1 MRQNQRGI
9 FKNISS
15 WAVFGISLILITVVL
30 TLAWMNYNR
39 EKQYM
44 GRVLSEKGAA
54 LIKSFE
60 AGTRTGMMGMLGTG
74 PNLQTL
80 LQETASL
87 PDILYIAIVAPSGVI
102 LAHNQQD
109 KIGQQFMS
117 SEALAALKASATTQW
132 RMAKQT
138 NEPEAFEAY
147 KLFFPLRRTKH
158 PAPAGQHG
166 HHRGQMRRN
175 LQSTEQ
181 NQHMMLCR
189 RNWMRGFEQKRLL
202 DPDKR
207 PVIFIGMDASP
218 FNEAIAKDIRQTVL
232 ISGVLLLLGLAG
244 VVSLFWAQSYARSR
258 KMLQDTRALAGEI
271 VSTMPEG
278 IVVCGPDGRVSFI
291 NTIAERMLGIQE
303 ANSKEKKAAELLPA
317 KLWELHTQIQK
328 GRPVVEKDLKLEQ
341 SGEHTFPVAA
351 AVTEIRTE
359 EGGYVGLLFL
369 LRDLSQVRQLQEEV
383 RKKDKMA
390 AIGHLAAGVAHEVR
404 NPLSSIK
411 GYATYFG
418 SLFPVESENR
428 KAAQVMT
435 SEVDRL
441 NRVISEL
448 LEMTRP
454 ADIKL
459 ASVNLTQLLESS
471 LRLVKQEA
479 DAAQVSITMHTD
491 GELDAVPVDPD
502 RLTQAL
508 INLYVNAIQ
517 SMPEGG
523 LLEVRALRD
532 HRDLLL
538 SIRDTGPGL
547 PSEALTRIFD
557 PYYTTK
563 TTGTGLGLA
572 IVQKIVEAHEGT
584 IDIEHTGPEGT
595 TFVLRIP
602 LIDKQ
607 GKNT

>member
-1 MRQNQRGI
+1 MSQKQRGI
-9 FKNISS
+9 LGNVSS

-60 AGTRTGMMGMLGTG
+60 AGARTGMMGMLGTG
-74 PNLQTL
+74 PNMQTL
-80 LQETASL
+80 LRETASL

-102 LAHNQQD
+102 LAHNQQER
-109 KIGQQFMS
+109 IGQQFMS
-117 SEALAALKASATTQW
+117 PEALEALQASSTTKW
-132 RMAKQT
+132 RMAQQE

-147 KLFFPLRRTKH
+147 KLFIPIREKRQSLDKQRGF
-158 PAPAGQHG
+158 
-166 HHRGQMRRN
+166 HRGQMRHNQRA
-175 LQSTEQ
+175 TED

-189 RNWMRGFEQKRLL
+189 RSWMHGLEQERLL

-207 PVIFIGMDASP
+207 PVIFIGMDATP
-218 FNEAIAKDIRQTVL
+218 FNEAIAKDIRQTLL

-258 KMLQDTRALAGEI
+258 KLLQDTRALAGEI

-278 IVVCGPDGRVSFI
+278 IVVCGPDGRISFI
-291 NTIAERMLGIQE
+291 NTIAERMLGLKE
-303 ANSKEKKAAELLPA
+303 SGSKGEKAAKLLPSG
-317 KLWELHTQIQK
+317 LWAMHTLIQK
-328 GRPVVEKDLKLEQ
+328 DLPVVEQEIELEQ
-341 SGEHTFPVAA
+341 TDERAIPAAA

-359 EGGYVGLLFL
+359 DGGYVGLLFL
-369 LRDLSQVRQLQEEV
+369 LRDLSQIRQLQEEV
-383 RKKDKMA
+383 LKKDKMA

-418 SLFPVESENR
+418 SLFPKDSENR

-459 ASVNLTQLLESS
+459 SPVNLTQLLDSS

-479 DAAQVSITMHTD
+479 DAAKVTITTHID
-491 GELDAVPVDPD
+491 VGLDAVSVDPD

-517 SMPEGG
+517 AMPQGG
-523 LLEVRALRD
+523 VLDVRAGLTS
-532 HRDLLL
+532 HEFV
-538 SIRDTGPGL
+538 ITVIDTGSGL
-547 PSEALTRIFD
+547 PPDAQARIFD

-572 IVQKIVEAHEGT
+572 IVQKIIEAHGGT

-595 TFVLRIP
+595 AFVLRIP
-602 LIDKQ
+602 LINKE
-607 GKNT
+607 GETV